1 MHKALHEL
9 SDAELKARIQQQ
21 ESRMS
26 TRPAPQSAA
35 CSTVQQEAAKLL
47 RVGAI
52 TRKEFQELVGSDDQ
66 FREVAMS
73 TCTCK
78 ACGLVLPMEELISH
92 SCPLP
97 ESMDNVKENEAAAVA
112 AFDDIMQPSPVPIHG
127 GTHKR
132 YKCIGVL
139 GRGSFG
145 VVYKAADRWT
155 GQLVAIK
162 KIAGALASRTDA
174 KFLLRELSI
183 LKQCDHPAIVGLLNI
198 LQPTDSYHL
207 VRDVSLVFP
216 YYEMNLAQLI
226 ESATSRSDWSLLH
239 VKYLLYQMVC
249 GVDYLHSAGI
259 LHRDLKPSNML
270 VNLRCELKVCDFG
283 LSRVDPRRS
292 RAQTNTEDQTQQMPQ
307 RRNINPLTGHVVT
320 RWYRAPEL
328 ILMMPEYNT
337 PIDIWSIGCI
347 LGELL
352 QTLQPGRAVQPLFP
366 GSASAMSDRVSD
378 EFECWEDRQEQ
389 LLCKELGKS
398 GYQLTKIFDVIGTP
412 SSVEIDRFSATFAG
426 KVNAAQHNVS
436 APAAGGAAQGGEAHG
451 SAEANMVGGH
461 AGKGQQV
468 VANAG
473 RPPRVRGLMCTNKSS
488 QKQLQQHEQHAAA
501 QRRQQEQRSRVKKA
515 QKTQLTARGR
525 AAERVHQT
533 LSNMQPRPPRNL
545 EEMFPAASSDMLY
558 LLQSMLEFN
567 PADRMDAK
575 HVIAS
580 PCLQSIQDSWIVN
593 NGYSLADVASR
604 EMNFDFEYQRNAN
617 LKELVF
623 TEMQSYSSPD
633 GDANP
638 VQFAASSVELKP
650 REGATSL

>member
-1 MHKALHEL
+1 VTGLGKKPHKSQIITQNMPKTLLQEL
-9 SDAELKARIQQQ
+9 TDEELKARIKRQEGRSMQPPAQQ
-21 ESRMS
+21 
-26 TRPAPQSAA
+26 A
-35 CSTVQQEAAKLL
+35 CSAVHQEASKLL
-47 RVGAI
+47 HAGEI
-52 TRKEFQELVGSDDQ
+52 TDQEYQQLVGSDDQ
-66 FREVAMS
+66 FREVAMYS
-73 TCTCK
+73 ATCK
-78 ACGLVLPMEELISH
+78 SCGLVLPMEELIAH
-92 SCPLP
+92 SCKRQTT
-97 ESMDNVKENEAAAVA
+97 DDAKENERASVA

-132 YKCIGVL
+132 YKCIGIL

-183 LKQCDHPAIVGLLNI
+183 LKQCDHPSVVGLLNI
-198 LQPTDSYHL
+198 LQPTEAYHL

-226 ESATSRSDWSLLH
+226 ESATSRSDWSSLH

-259 LHRDLKPSNML
+259 LHRDLKPSNIL

-283 LSRVDPRRS
+283 LSRVVQPS
-292 RAQTNTEDQTQQMPQ
+292 KAQTETSAEGQPK
-307 RRNINPLTGHVVT
+307 RNNNNNNPLTGHVVT

-328 ILMMPEYNT
+328 ILMMPEYDT
-337 PIDIWSIGCI
+337 AIDVWSIGCI

-352 QTLQPGRAVQPLFP
+352 QTLEPGRVVQPLFP
-366 GSASAMSDRVSD
+366 GSASAMSDRASD
-378 EFECWEDRQEQ
+378 EHDCWEDKQEQ

-398 GYQLTKIFDVIGTP
+398 GYQLSKIFNVIGTP
-412 SSVEIDRFSATFAG
+412 SSVEIDRFADTFAG
-426 KVNAAQHNVS
+426 CARPS
-436 APAAGGAAQGGEAHG
+436 AGPGGE
-451 SAEANMVGGH
+451 S
-461 AGKGQQV
+461 GQV
-468 VANAG
+468 IVAA
-473 RPPRVRGLMCTNKSS
+473 RPPRGPRTAGMACTNKS
-488 QKQLQQHEQHAAA
+488 KGRQLQQQEQHAAA
-501 QRRQQEQRSRVKKA
+501 QLRQQEQRDRVKKM
-515 QKTQLTARGR
+515 TARGR
-525 AAERVHQT
+525 AAERVRQT
-533 LSNMQPRPPRNL
+533 LTNMQPRPPRNL

-567 PADRMDAK
+567 PHDRMGAK

-593 NGYSLADVASR
+593 NGYSLADIASR
-604 EMNFDFEYQRNAN
+604 PMNFDFEQQRNAN

-623 TEMQSYSSPD
+623 KEMQSYSSPE
-633 GDANP
+633 GDSNP
-638 VQFAASSVELKP
+638 IQFAASNVELKR